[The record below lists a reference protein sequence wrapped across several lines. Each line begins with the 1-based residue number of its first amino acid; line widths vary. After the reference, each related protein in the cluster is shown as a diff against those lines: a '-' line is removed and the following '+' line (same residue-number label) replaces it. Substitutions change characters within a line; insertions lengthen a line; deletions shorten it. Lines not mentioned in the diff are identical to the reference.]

1 MFFPFPQTD
10 SSQGGEIM
18 NGMLRTVESS
28 LKKNGW
34 LPSISKA
41 WIAVWLLG
49 GIVGLLVL
57 VPVSGQS
64 SSGALSIN
72 ISASASEA
80 DGMVYSHVLIVSWKV
95 IGGTAPY
102 RLTIKVTGP
111 DGVAEVEAEEVLEG
125 TRRFEL
131 AYPDGGTALVTVE
144 AEDGAGSTVSG
155 MTSISLLPS
164 LPPGENVGLLSCSK
178 MAFSTEE
185 DFVTYGPLP
194 PDGNPIISDGD
205 LLGVGCVVCARNQ
218 DLLRNFDVKEDLG
231 LDAVDV
237 VDALTNPVAFSTELD
252 SSHFGQFSAGDLLVT
267 NGAGIPNSALLFAFK
282 LRWQDLGLDAV
293 HFVGYPKQIIE
304 FLDYVPKMGLDYWTR
319 DGALQASLQEYEID
333 IWFSTEGSA
342 PYPLSPAFVDGDL
355 LSARAGIIVAR
366 NSLLLP
372 TGVPAGIPSRGVD
385 FGLDGVTA
393 ARLPLRE
400 TIHFSTEILY
410 RGEPRFNDGDVLLI
424 LNGVIYT
431 NDDLVRCFE
440 PAASFI
446 GLDALFIAE
455 P

>member
-1 MFFPFPQTD
+1 
-10 SSQGGEIM
+10 M
-18 NGMLRTVESS
+18 NGIFRAVDSS

-34 LPSISKA
+34 LPLISKA
-41 WIAVWLLG
+41 WIAVLLLG

-64 SSGALSIN
+64 NSGALSIN

-80 DGMVYSHVLIVSWKV
+80 SEMAYSHVLIVSWKV
-95 IGGTAPY
+95 TGGIAPF
-102 RLTIKVTGP
+102 RLTIQVTGP
-111 DGVAEVEAEEVLEG
+111 DGVAAVEAEEALEG
-125 TRRFEL
+125 TKRFEL
-131 AYPDGGTALVTVE
+131 AYPNGGTVLVTVE

-155 MTSISLLPS
+155 MTNASLLPS
-164 LPPGENVGLLSCSK
+164 LSPGTNEGVLSCSK

-237 VDALTNPVAFSTELD
+237 IDALTDLVVFSTELD
-252 SSHFGQFSAGDLLVT
+252 SPHFGQFTAGDLLVT
-267 NGAGIPNSALLFAFK
+267 NGAVIPNSALLSAFQ
-282 LRWQDLGLDAV
+282 LRGQDLGLDAV
-293 HFVGYPKQIIE
+293 HFVGYPEQIIE
-304 FLDYVPKMGLDYWTR
+304 FLNYVFKMGPDYWAR
-319 DGALQASLQEYEID
+319 DGVLQASLQEHGID

-342 PYPLSPAFVDGDL
+342 PYPLPPGFIDGDL
-355 LSARAGIIVAR
+355 LSARDGIIVAR

-372 TGVPAGIPSRGVD
+372 TAVPAGIPSRGVD
-385 FGLDGVTA
+385 FGLDAVTA
-393 ARLPLRE
+393 DRLATRE
-400 TIHFSTEILY
+400 TLHFSTELLY
-410 RGEPRFNDGDVLLI
+410 RGEPRFNDGDVLLV

-440 PAASFI
+440 PVARFI